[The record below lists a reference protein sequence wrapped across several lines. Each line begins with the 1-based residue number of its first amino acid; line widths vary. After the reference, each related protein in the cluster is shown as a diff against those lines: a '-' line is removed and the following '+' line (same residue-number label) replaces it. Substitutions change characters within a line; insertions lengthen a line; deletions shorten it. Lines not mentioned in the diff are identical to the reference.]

1 MIHLSDTQLQR
12 MIEHGSTDLDP
23 EVATHLETCNQ
34 CREHLE
40 QFSMLFDELDT
51 EEVEVNLS
59 PDFAQ
64 KMAVRFKAE
73 HTRVRRKVL
82 ALKGLAVAAGVTLMA
97 IGYQIV
103 GADIIGHWLSRYS
116 LMERVSTP
124 QWVISL
130 STSLQS
136 YEGSYSFVFMTVGVI
151 MLFGSMDKIIGSLK
165 GKKISCL

>member
-1 MIHLSDTQLQR
+1 MIHLSDTQLQGL
-12 MIEHGSTDLDP
+12 IERGSTDLDP
-23 EVATHLETCNQ
+23 EVATHLESCST

-73 HTRVRRKVL
+73 HTRVRQRVL
-82 ALKGLAVAAGVTLMA
+82 ALKGLAAAAGVTLMA
-97 IGYQIV
+97 VSYQII
-103 GADIIGHWLSRYS
+103 GADTIGRLFSRYS
-116 LMERVSTP
+116 LLERVFTP
-124 QWVISL
+124 EWVSSL
-130 STSLQS
+130 ATSLQS
-136 YEGSYSFVFMTVGVI
+136 YEGSYSFVIMAVGVI

>member
-1 MIHLSDTQLQR
+1 MIHLSDTQLQGL
-12 MIEHGSTDLDP
+12 IERGSTDLDP
-23 EVATHLETCNQ
+23 EGATHLESCDTC
-34 CREHLE
+34 RAHLE

-59 PDFAQ
+59 LDFA
-64 KMAVRFKAE
+64 KRMAARFKVE
-73 HTRVRRKVL
+73 HTRIRRRVL

-97 IGYQIV
+97 VGYQIV
-103 GADIIGHWLSRYS
+103 GADIIGQVFSRYS

-124 QWVISL
+124 QWVTSL